1 MAMGPVLVLLS
12 VAAAACSAAILVHEH
27 LEQRDGRK
35 RRDVV
40 RSMLGGGMDDQPL
53 APHGIAAILDGLKAP
68 LHKARARRI
77 DIARDLPEL
86 MDVMRLGI
94 EGGMS
99 FEASFSLYAER
110 FDTGL
115 ALACRPAARLM
126 ATGIESRDQVLSN
139 LADELGSQA
148 FKRFAGAVARSM
160 RYGARL
166 SPALEELARDV
177 RDAARADREEAVAKA
192 PTKMLLPTG
201 VFILPAMLILIAG
214 PFLLELLEQM

>member
-1 MAMGPVLVLLS
+1 MGS
-12 VAAAACSAAILVHEH
+12 VMVVASIVAAACSAALLVHERLARRDARRRREAVRAKLGGH
-27 LEQRDGRK
+27 VGFMGASDGRSLSLTG
-35 RRDVV
+35 R
-40 RSMLGGGMDDQPL
+40 L
-53 APHGIAAILDGLKAP
+53 ARLIPGSRPA
-68 LHKARARRI
+68 RI
-77 DIARDLPEL
+77 DMARDLPEL

-110 FDTGL
+110 FDTAL
-115 ALACRPAARLM
+115 ALACRPSARLM
-126 ATGIESRDQVLSN
+126 AMGLEGREQVLEQ
-139 LADELGSQA
+139 LADDLESPE
-148 FKRFAGAVARSM
+148 FRRFAGAVSRSI

-177 RDAARADREEAVAKA
+177 REAARADREEAVAKA

-201 VFILPAMLILIAG
+201 VFILPAMLMLIAG